1 MMSIPKIVGVMSCTF
16 VLWLGLSTAPL
27 AAVGQGVDPCADHRG
42 GQSNP
47 VKCEEETQQG
57 IDTVKGYVLRVAF
70 DNVLI
75 YRSDGEKVRLHI
87 DEHTEM
93 SGYIG
98 PGQHIEAKVNDQ
110 HHALSI
116 RLIE

>member
-1 MMSIPKIVGVMSCTF
+1 MMFIPKIVGVISCSI

-27 AAVGQGVDPCADHRG
+27 AAVSQGTDPCADNKG
-42 GQSNP
+42 GQPNP
-47 VKCEEETQQG
+47 VKCGEETQQG
-57 IDTVKGYVLRVAF
+57 LNTVKGYVLRVAF
-70 DNVLI
+70 DNLLI
-75 YRSDGEKVRLHI
+75 YRSDGERVHLHI

-110 HHALSI
+110 QHALSI